1 MNLTARF
8 IALCLF
14 AINTQLSV
22 YAEQPHTTDNSDVTL
37 DLPDKSDQSLLAQKL
52 TTPAKP
58 EKKRK
63 KRKKNAQKTISF
75 TYDNEDL
82 IDIIYSIAAQKGVN
96 VILPQGAN
104 AITSKVTLN
113 IEEKLTLDEAWSLL
127 FTIMDLAG
135 YTLLP
140 KGSFYLIVK
149 TTPNVAREPLPLYIG
164 THPNSLP
171 DTDQRIR
178 YLYYLSNIKLS
189 DDPANEVTQILQNLL
204 PQGTT
209 PSYKVDSAT
218 NSLIISA
225 KANDI
230 KAVMKI
236 ILELDRPDFQENLGV
251 IPLKHTSA
259 SLVANLFNE
268 SLLKSNVDLNRYRL
282 DAKQQTEAAFFSKF
296 TRIIP
301 DERTNSLIV
310 LGRAQAI
317 ERVKEFIETY
327 VDLELESGKSILH
340 VYQLLYLD
348 ATLMAQLLNDIIK
361 SSREGGTG
369 QATAGQPIGS
379 GPQETF
385 DEVYIRVDKPLGEG
399 ASNYTGGSKL
409 VIAAREKDWKVIEKL
424 IQDLDKPQP
433 QVLIEVLIAD
443 LTLADVRQ
451 LGSVLRNPA
460 ALPFPGNSAYQDA
473 QIGQGIILSENP
485 PLTTNATL
493 QADLLRLAYNAD
505 GTPGNQFSDAHFL
518 TPGSTVFSLNDKDGK
533 TWSLLSILKTFA
545 NSKIISHPHVI
556 ATNNQKAEIELTE
569 TRFLDDEAT
578 SSGGTTTTIK
588 KKNIPASLKVTIT
601 PRISYGGM
609 VLLDVIVEITDYTNT
624 VDNTRIT
631 RRVVTKAL
639 VRDKNILALGGLIR
653 LDDSEGLNETPLLSK
668 IPILGYFFKN
678 RNSQT
683 NKTNLSIFITPSII
697 EPRLRAGVDKYTS
710 DYLAI
715 AQKHNI
721 EGGLFDSLRDPIT
734 RWFFNVGGESNDMI
748 ETFMAKDEFKADLTE
763 EQRARAEQ
771 EARERYSPQQKK
783 RKKVVASVMPK
794 APQNREEQLKQLIA
808 ADHSPLA
815 EDMKDQLL
823 V

>member
-1 MNLTARF
+1 MKTTVSIRLA
-8 IALCLF
+8 ILCLL
-14 AINTQLSV
+14 AISTPLFICAETDVVDSIHDQL
-22 YAEQPHTTDNSDVTL
+22 DN
-37 DLPDKSDQSLLAQKL
+37 KSDQTLLAQKL
-52 TTPAKP
+52 TTPAKA

-63 KRKKNAQKTISF
+63 KRKRDTQKTISF
-75 TYDNEDL
+75 NYDSEEL
-82 IDIIYSIAAQKGVN
+82 IDIIYSVAAQKGVN

-104 AITSKVTLN
+104 AITSKITLN

-135 YTLLP
+135 YSLMP
-140 KGSFYLIVK
+140 KGSFYIIVK
-149 TTPNVAREPLPLYIG
+149 NTPTVAREPLPLYIG
-164 THPNSLP
+164 TNPNNLP

-189 DDPANEVTQILQNLL
+189 DDPANEITQILQTLL
-204 PQGTT
+204 PQGAT

-236 ILELDRPDFQENLGV
+236 ILELDRPDFQETLEV
-251 IPLKHTSA
+251 INLKHTTA
-259 SLVANLFNE
+259 KLVADLFNE

-282 DAKQQTEAAFFSKF
+282 DAKQQSEAAFFSKF
-296 TRIIP
+296 TRVIA

-317 ERVKEFIETY
+317 ERVKEFIENY

-340 VYQLLYLD
+340 IYQLLYLD
-348 ATLMAQLLNDIIK
+348 ASLMAQLLNDIVK

-369 QATAGQPIGS
+369 QASAGQAIGS

-385 DEVYIRVDKPLGEG
+385 DEVYIRVDKPQGEG
-399 ASNYTGGSKL
+399 AANFSGGNKL

-424 IQDLDKPQP
+424 VQELDKPQP

-443 LTLADVRQ
+443 LTLADIRQ

-460 ALPFPGNSAYQDA
+460 SIPFPGNSAYQDA

-485 PLTTNATL
+485 PLSNNATL
-493 QADLLRLAYNAD
+493 QSDLLRLAYNPD
-505 GTPGNQFSDAHFL
+505 GTPGNTVSDAQFL

-533 TWSLLSILKTFA
+533 TWSLLSILQTFA
-545 NSKIISHPHVI
+545 NTKIISHPHVI

-569 TRFLDDEAT
+569 TRYLDDEAT

-588 KKNIPASLKVTIT
+588 KKNIPARLCVTIT

-609 VLLDVIVEITDYTNT
+609 VLLDVIVDVTDYKNS

-631 RRVVTKAL
+631 RKVTTKAL

-653 LDDSEGLNETPLLSK
+653 LDDSEGLQETPLLSK

-678 RNSQT
+678 RNSKI
-683 NKTNLSIFITPSII
+683 NKTNLSIFITPTII
-697 EPRLRAGVDKYTS
+697 EPRLRAGVDKYTG

-748 ETFMAKDEFKADLTE
+748 ETFMAKDEFKTDLTE
-763 EQRARAEQ
+763 KQREEAAKAAQ
-771 EARERYSPQQKK
+771 EKYSPKVKK
-783 RKKVVASVMPK
+783 KKVVASVVPK
-794 APQNREEQLKQLIA
+794 TIESREDQLKHLIA
-808 ADHSPLA
+808 ADNSPLA
-815 EDMKDQLL
+815 TDVKDQIL